1 MSVKI
6 DHTYTP
12 EQYKQAAEKLADYK
26 KTEDEYSILSTRRL
40 DIKDLK
46 RGNIVIGKSTIPKE
60 LGKPTKMATIYEML
74 RFWGFFDR
82 VRHEQIMERH
92 SITT

>member
-1 MSVKI
+1 MGPKI

-12 EQYKQAAEKLADYK
+12 VDYK
-26 KTEDEYSILSTRRL
+26 VADNIRTEDEYSILSTRRL

-46 RGNIVIGKSTIPKE
+46 KGHIVIGKSTIPKE
-60 LGKPTKMATIYEML
+60 IGKPTKMATIYEML